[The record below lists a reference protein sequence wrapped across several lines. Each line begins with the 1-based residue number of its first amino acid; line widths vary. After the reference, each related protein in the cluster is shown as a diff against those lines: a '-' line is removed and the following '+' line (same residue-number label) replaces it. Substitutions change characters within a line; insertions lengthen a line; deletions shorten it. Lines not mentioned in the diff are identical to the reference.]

1 MRSQPERTRQRL
13 ADVALELFEAHGYA
27 ATTTAQIAAAG
38 VSEMTLFRH
47 YPSKDRLL
55 LDDPYDPVIA
65 AAMLAQPP
73 ELPALAQVTAG
84 MRTAWRALPEPEENT
99 TRRRLRIAARAP
111 GLDGAIRANTRATET
126 AIAGTL
132 ASKGTDPVIARIA
145 AAAAMGALMESL
157 TAWAAAD
164 DDRSLGDAV
173 RLALDVLDEAV
184 RR

>member
-1 MRSQPERTRQRL
+1 MQTQSERTRQRL
-13 ADVALELFEAHGYA
+13 ADAALDLFEAHGYTQ
-27 ATTTAQIAAAG
+27 TTTAQIAAAAG

-65 AAMLAQPP
+65 AAVATQPRRLPTLAR
-73 ELPALAQVTAG
+73 VTSG
-84 MRTAWRALPEPEENT
+84 IREAWHAMPEPEEA
-99 TRRRLRIAARAP
+99 TRRRLRIAAGTP
-111 GLDGAIRANTRATET
+111 GLAGAIRVNTQATET
-126 AIAGTL
+126 AITHALTVD
-132 ASKGTDPVIARIA
+132 GTDPTIARIA
-145 AAAAMGALMESL
+145 AAAALGALMESL